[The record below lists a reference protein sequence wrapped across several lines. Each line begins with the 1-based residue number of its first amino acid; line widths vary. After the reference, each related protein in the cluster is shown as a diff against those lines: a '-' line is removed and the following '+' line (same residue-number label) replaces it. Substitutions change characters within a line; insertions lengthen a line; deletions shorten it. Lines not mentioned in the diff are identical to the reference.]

1 MERDTLDPTYSS
13 FLIKFGGKDVR
24 VIDSIAPLRK
34 GEALLLV
41 PVAWPPRGKAR

>member
-34 GEALLLV
+34 GDLLLV
-41 PVAWPPRGKAR
+41 PVA